1 MHITTSANSHQKNFG
16 ATKVMQHSLLYILL
30 ALYLPYVQGLFT
42 IANSSYDIT
51 NAQALQYVRSV
62 YVAGFWKIK
71 HFVTR
76 EK

>member
-1 MHITTSANSHQKNFG
+1 
-16 ATKVMQHSLLYILL
+16 MQHSLLYILL
-30 ALYLPYVQGLFT
+30 ALYLPYMQGLFT
-42 IANSSYDIT
+42 MTKSSYDIIT